1 MATPHNEIM
10 TILAWNPVWRAGV
23 VKADTEA
30 LMPSF
35 LFKPSLEMV
44 DLMQQNRLSVIEI
57 DIAGTNSLYDG
68 IQKAVI
74 DRSNLYGGDRPN
86 YFATKGLY
94 IATLVNRD
102 WFSYPPVNGVF
113 KVRTGVLSSY
123 EQSAVP
129 EERQVRIVDPS
140 VKEGFEMPLILST
153 KPSIGAVAN
162 AAYEATVEQA
172 HQYEPFRCDRC
183 HGAPVG
189 PSDPSYVAFDQD
201 ATVERFEMKSS
212 FDPADASPLGGMSF
226 FFAFFVFALFFLYL
240 RSTDSSSSA
249 GRSRR

>member
-1 MATPHNEIM
+1 MATPRDEIM

-35 LFKPSLEMV
+35 LFKPSLELL
-44 DLMQQNRLSVIEI
+44 DLLQQNRLSVIEI
-57 DIAGTNSLYDG
+57 DVAGTNSLYDG
-68 IQKAVI
+68 IQQAVI
-74 DRSNLYGGDRPN
+74 DRSNMYGGDRPN

-94 IATLVNRD
+94 IATLHNRD

-123 EQSAVP
+123 EQAPVP

-140 VKEGFEMPLILST
+140 GTKEGFEMPMILNT

-162 AAYEATVEQA
+162 AVYEATIEQSK
-172 HQYEPFRCDRC
+172 QYEPFRCDRC
-183 HGAPVG
+183 HSNTTV

-201 ATVERFEMKSS
+201 ATVERFQMKSS

-226 FFAFFVFALFFLYL
+226 FFTFFVLALFFLYL
-240 RSTDSSSSA
+240 RTTDSSSS